1 MLKPLGF
8 LGLLLAIPAAQA
20 DAGAGAPSAI
30 VQFVPFIA
38 IFALMYFLILRPNQK
53 REKERQ
59 AMIAALKRGD
69 RVVTSGGI
77 LGTVHKIVSN
87 EEVVLEIA
95 EDVRVRVQRGAVSQV
110 LSKTEPVRPT
120 AGKKGEESV
129 SQEDED
135 SSPKEEQDAAGDEKQ
150 SPKVVTTTRRK
161 KNS

>member
-8 LGLLLAIPAAQA
+8 LGLALAIPAAQA
-20 DAGAGAPSAI
+20 DVGAGAPNAI

-87 EEVVLEIA
+87 EEVLLEIA

-110 LSKTEPVRPT
+110 LSKTEPVKPS
-120 AGKKGEESV
+120 AGKKGEEGAF
-129 SQEDED
+129 QEDEGSED
-135 SSPKEEQDAAGDEKQ
+135 TQELASDEKE

>member
-1 MLKPLGF
+1 MLT
-8 LGLLLAIPAAQA
+8 IPAAQA
-20 DAGAGAPSAI
+20 DIGAGAPSAI

-87 EEVVLEIA
+87 EEVLLEIA
-95 EDVRVRVQRGAVSQV
+95 EDVRVRVQRGAVAQV
-110 LSKTEPVRPT
+110 LSKTEPVKPS
-120 AGKKGEESV
+120 AGKKSEEDV
-129 SQEDED
+129 FQEDERSAD
-135 SSPKEEQDAAGDEKQ
+135 TQEVASDDAEN
-150 SPKVVTTTRRK
+150 PKVVTSSRRK